1 MTGQE
6 SALRCFSRDAR
17 YVVGGATTLKD
28 RI

>member
-6 SALRCFSRDAR
+6 SAPQFFSRDAC
-17 YVVGGATTLKD
+17 YVVGGATTPKD